1 MRTATI
7 NRKTNETEIEIHLN
21 IDGDGSFTG
30 STGIKFLDHLLSL
43 LAYHSLSSITVRALW
58 DLTHHGVE
66 DVAIGL
72 GNAIGKALGT
82 RDSIKRFGYAIIPMD
97 EALAEASVDLVSR
110 SYSAVQ
116 LQLYGREIEDMKA
129 EDINHFFATLASSIP
144 AVIHIHVK
152 YGLNDHHKVEAAI
165 KALAVALR
173 DAWRIDPDRRGS
185 SSSKGMM

>member
-7 NRKTNETEIEIHLN
+7 NRKTNETEIEVHLN
-21 IDGDGSFTG
+21 IDGEGSFIG

-43 LAYHSLSSITVRALW
+43 FAYHSLSNITVRALW

-66 DVAIGL
+66 DVAITL

-82 RDSIKRFGYAIIPMD
+82 RGSIKRFGYAIIPMD
-97 EALAEASVDLVSR
+97 EALAEASVDLISR
-110 SYSAVQ
+110 SHSAIQ
-116 LQLYGREIEDMKA
+116 LQLQGRDVEGMKA

-152 YGLNDHHKVEAAI
+152 YGLNDHHKVEAAV

-173 DAWRIDPDRRGS
+173 EAWRIDPERRGS
-185 SSSKGMM
+185 SSSKGVM